1 MHEPVVDG
9 LEEYLAG
16 RAAGK
21 HLAAIE
27 GHLAVCE
34 PCRRA
39 IEEMRSHQLL
49 IRELRGPAEVGPAPG
64 FYARVR
70 MRIDARRAD
79 SIWSIF
85 LQPAFSRRL
94 SFASLALLLVLSVA
108 AWQGAA
114 EPVMG
119 EGNPI
124 AVFALEMPE
133 APGLD
138 PGHDRAVVLT
148 HLVASGGAGDELPS
162 LPVSSD

>member
-16 RAAGK
+16 SARGAR
-21 HLAAIE
+21 LAAIE
-27 GHLAVCE
+27 QHLASCQS
-34 PCRRA
+34 CRSAVEQMRA
-39 IEEMRSHQLL
+39 HQQLF
-49 IRELRGPAEVGPAPG
+49 RELRSPAQLGPAPG

-70 MRIDARRAD
+70 QRIDARRAA

-94 SFASLALLLVLSVA
+94 SYASLALLVVLSFAV
-108 AWQGAA
+108 WQGSA
-114 EPVMG
+114 EPVMD
-119 EGNPI
+119 EGNPMV
-124 AVFALEMPE
+124 VFALEMPD

-148 HLVASGGAGDELPS
+148 HLVSSGGMGDEIRTLPM
-162 LPVSSD
+162 SSD